1 MQYPRAIKR
10 GKAHSTRKCPNFRC
24 CKVIHDGDE
33 VIRLE
38 VREGVFSWV
47 CVSCGSLAEEVERSV
62 SVSIPADLA
71 ERIEYCAGLIG
82 SSFFD
87 LDGDKLG
94 QITHVEPGTQADLY
108 DPFVMGLRELW
119 DLAGELER
127 YRVAQNA

>member
-71 ERIEYCAGLIG
+71 ERIEYCVGALGATV
-82 SSFFD
+82 FD
-87 LDGDKLG
+87 VDGDELRDARM
-94 QITHVEPGTQADLY
+94 ESAFLSFADPSILNEVR
-108 DPFVMGLRELW
+108 DLW
-119 DLAGELER
+119 ELAGELER